1 MSLVPWRPFWE
12 MDKWFEEEPGLW
24 KRFEDDLSLIQAPR
38 MDIYKTKKDVVAEI
52 ELPGVDP
59 EKISAEVENGVL
71 KIEAGQE
78 KKKEEKEKDYYRK
91 EISSSYYKRTVP
103 LPVEVKEKKAK
114 ATYEDG
120 VLKVIIPR
128 KETKQ
133 KKSKKIKIK
142 IKRSKK

>member
-103 LPVEVKEKKAK
+103 LPAEVKEKKAK

-128 KETKQ
+128 KETKK

-142 IKRSKK
+142 VKRSKK